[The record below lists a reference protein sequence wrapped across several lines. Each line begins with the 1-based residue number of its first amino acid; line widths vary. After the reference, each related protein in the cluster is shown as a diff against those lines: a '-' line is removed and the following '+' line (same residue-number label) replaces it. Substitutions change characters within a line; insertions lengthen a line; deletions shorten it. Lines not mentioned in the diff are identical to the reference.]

1 MPSLPCPSALQHAN
15 LYEWKLLQVPVSHSP
30 PRLAPLAAHCNVGTR
45 GDRRVPG
52 IRSLYSS
59 HAAASARAH
68 LSRPSPPDATASPP
82 PRSRDKFRYR
92 QGRQEGCKQR
102 LSSRNTHSEAET
114 RGSPRRLARPRT
126 HPWREVRLSCVR
138 TKAQATR
145 RCAGQVFQVALGLRA
160 PRQVAA
166 SPLPAEP
173 VPGIPGP
180 LPLPPAFSGYCLLP
194 SPFRWLSTL
203 AAHPRPFHFPA
214 SHVQTPPP

>member
-114 RGSPRRLARPRT
+114 RGAPRRLARPRT
-126 HPWREVRLSCVR
+126 HPWRLLSWARARWMPAGLLWITWSRRKTAELLGGGGGRGRPGVRSSGRRLKR
-138 TKAQATR
+138 TEHQLQR
-145 RCAGQVFQVALGLRA
+145 
-160 PRQVAA
+160 
-166 SPLPAEP
+166 S
-173 VPGIPGP
+173 
-180 LPLPPAFSGYCLLP
+180 
-194 SPFRWLSTL
+194 
-203 AAHPRPFHFPA
+203 
-214 SHVQTPPP
+214 